1 MLILLPPP
9 FHSPVST
16 IKFVQLVYILV
27 RMRIGAR
34 CNLLLY
40 PQSGCIDHEHVP
52 HCQSKPQNGNFNQSV
67 TLGAPIVSSER
78 KKGDAACASLSEQI
92 SFEGNEAKV

>member
-1 MLILLPPP
+1 MILLPPP

-16 IKFVQLVYILV
+16 IKFVQLVYISV
-27 RMRIGAR
+27 RMRTGAR

-52 HCQSKPQNGNFNQSV
+52 HCQSKPQHGNSNQWV
-67 TLGAPIVSSER
+67 TLGAPMGCHSFIRE
-78 KKGDAACASLSEQI
+78 KDAACASLSEQF